1 MAMDLQA
8 KLGPFPVWVW
18 GAVIGV
24 GVVVWVWVS
33 SADSSA
39 DGSETVAET
48 VTPTIADS
56 SLLDRAF
63 AGGMAPGYGGAPASV
78 ETPIETNTTWASSL
92 LPTLSGKGFA
102 PLDVQLALA
111 RYLNAD
117 GLSAEQQKMV
127 NLALTLKGAPPD
139 GVYGGLPNA
148 GTETLKPAPKPAP
161 KPVTPVPK
169 PVVVTPKPAPKP
181 AAKPVSQ
188 AITIARGDTLA
199 KLAKRYNTTVSAL
212 AKLNGIRNVNR
223 IYAGA
228 KLRVK

>member
-39 DGSETVAET
+39 DGSETVTET

-63 AGGMAPGYGGAPASV
+63 AGGMAPGYGGAAAPV

-111 RYLNAD
+111 RYLNGD

-161 KPVTPVPK
+161 KPVPK
-169 PVVVTPKPAPKP
+169 PAVVTPKPAPKP
-181 AAKPVSQ
+181 AVKPQ
-188 AITIARGDTLA
+188 TITIARGDTLA
-199 KLAKRYNTTVSAL
+199 KIAKRYNTTVSAL

-228 KLRVK
+228 KLKVT